1 MYMKKIIALVVVLF
15 SLAASAQN
23 KQFYLLI
30 GTYTTDIHVYKFN
43 TADASIK
50 FVSKISGATN
60 PSYLAITRDGKFV
73 YAVNENSQ
81 EQKGGVSSF
90 SFDKTKGNL
99 QFINTV
105 SSGGDGPCYVDV
117 DSTGKNV
124 VCANYNAGNLSS
136 FKVNADGSL
145 QPAAQTIDHQG
156 YSTNFTRQSKPHVH
170 CTVFSP
176 DGKYVFSNDL
186 GTDKIYQYKFDANAA
201 VPLNEDDFSTTEV
214 PDGSG
219 PRHIT
224 FHPNGKY
231 AYLINE
237 LFGTV
242 IAYEYKDGKLIEMQ
256 NIVSDNTGGKQD
268 KGSADIHITPDGK
281 YLYTTNRASANDITI
296 FRVGSTGML
305 TEIGHQSTMGIH
317 PRNFAIDPTGKFLL
331 VANRD
336 SNNIVV
342 FTIIKS
348 TGFLQPANNTIQL
361 EKPVCLKFTDIK

>member
-1 MYMKKIIALVVVLF
+1 MKKMIVLIFALF
-15 SLAASAQN
+15 SIAVSAQN

-30 GTYTTDIHVYKFN
+30 GTYTNDIHVYKFN
-43 TADASIK
+43 TADASLK
-50 FVSKISGATN
+50 FVSKSSSAAN
-60 PSYLAITRDGKFV
+60 PSYLAITRDAKFV
-73 YAVNENSQ
+73 YAVSENRE
-81 EQKGGVSSF
+81 EQKSSVSAF
-90 SFDKTKGNL
+90 SFDKIKGSL
-99 QFINTV
+99 QFINEV

-145 QPAAQTIDHQG
+145 QPPAQIIDHQG
-156 YSTNFTRQSKPHVH
+156 YSTNFTRQTKPHVH
-170 CTVFSP
+170 CTVFTP

-201 VPLNEDDFSTTEV
+201 IPLNEDDFATTEV

-219 PRHIT
+219 PRHIA

-231 AYLINE
+231 AYVINE
-237 LFGTV
+237 LLGTV
-242 IAYEYKDGKLIEMQ
+242 ISYEYKDGKLTEMQ
-256 NIVSDNTGGKQD
+256 NLPSDNTGGKED
-268 KGSADIHITPDGK
+268 KGSADIHVTPDGK
-281 YLYTTNRASANDITI
+281 YLYTSNRASANDITI
-296 FRVGSTGML
+296 FRVGSTGLL
-305 TEIGHQSTMGIH
+305 TEIGHQSTMGVH

-342 FTIIKS
+342 FSIIKS
-348 TGFLQPANNTIQL
+348 TGFLQPANNIIQV
-361 EKPVCLKFTDIK
+361 EKPVCLKFTDVK